1 MTQQAAARVVPEAA
15 PKPALVVRE
24 QVDSISNVVA
34 ADQAY
39 LSDAIGSVSRQ
50 RRRLLQ
56 RLTRRSAA
64 DRREAVVTARQPSAK
79 TMSDASL
86 REAIRDGVARA
97 SAVIGLAGIAL
108 IHVLDAPGH
117 FAGPASY
124 IGWMYV
130 ALIIGCLGVAG
141 ALIRSSDG
149 RAWTAAA
156 LMAVGPIVAFL
167 LSRTVGLP
175 ASSDDIGKVGRAA
188 RHGFPVRRGIGR
200 RAERSRRPRAR
211 RRLRRSPRATGGPI
225 SPSGA
230 GLKARTVHGA
240 FREHPTQTH
249 TDPRREH
256 PSRPPADPGARR
268 LSRNRR

>member
-1 MTQQAAARVVPEAA
+1 MTQQAAARVLPEAA
-15 PKPALVVRE
+15 PKPALGVRE

-50 RRRLLQ
+50 RRGLLQ
-56 RLTRRSAA
+56 RLTPRSAA

-79 TMSDASL
+79 TMPDASL
-86 REAIRDGVARA
+86 RQAIRDGVARA

-141 ALIRSSDG
+141 ALIRNSDG

-156 LMAVGPIVAFL
+156 LVAVGPIVAFL

-175 ASSDDIGKVGRAA
+175 ASSDDIGNWAEPLGMASLFVEGSVVALSAA
-188 RHGFPVRRGIGR
+188 VVL
-200 RAERSRRPRAR
+200 ER
-211 RRLRRSPRATGGPI
+211 
-225 SPSGA
+225 
-230 GLKARTVHGA
+230 VGA
-240 FREHPTQTH
+240 F
-249 TDPRREH
+249 
-256 PSRPPADPGARR
+256 AGALAPQAAQFRHAVR
-268 LSRNRR
+268 A